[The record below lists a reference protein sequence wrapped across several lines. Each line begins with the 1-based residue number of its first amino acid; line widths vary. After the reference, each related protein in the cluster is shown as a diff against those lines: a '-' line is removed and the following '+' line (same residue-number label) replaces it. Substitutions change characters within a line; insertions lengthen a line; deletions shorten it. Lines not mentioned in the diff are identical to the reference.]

1 MDKIWFKF
9 FIATALF
16 GAIGQLGHTQTLPPN
31 AGEIQRTMPPAPE
44 MEPGHVPSIS
54 IEEPTL
60 LQVPDSF
67 KIEVQGWKIT
77 GASQIPESESQEK
90 LHAYVGRELGINE
103 LRQAARELAFY
114 FRQRGLVVRCFL
126 PEQRIEN
133 GIVEIRV
140 IEGRLSDVTI
150 EDPQQLL
157 SAEQVTQTI
166 TQAQPMGEIVQMP
179 NLERGILLLGDLPG
193 VAVSPVLKAG
203 EHFGESALGL
213 KLEPRQLIDGSVYYG
228 NSGMRA
234 VGQNVYGGNLNLN
247 NPLRVGDQASLQV
260 QGGSSN
266 VFGRVSYSLPVGYSG
281 LRIGV
286 RGSGMNYDLDALFSK
301 LEATGESWNGG
312 AFASYPLWRSMDF
325 NLNAQAGFDNRRYSS
340 KQLQKL
346 TNDTQLNVGYAGLD
360 LNSRDDLLGGG
371 VNALGFTTYIG
382 DADLSDNSEN
392 LTLDRRTA
400 RSNGG
405 YQKFVFNASRL
416 QQLSEDFSFR
426 TDLSGQIA
434 TRNLYSGEKFALG
447 GPYGVRAYPV
457 NEGLGDEGYLAK
469 FELRYKA
476 HDYVQLFG
484 FIDTGGTTLHV
495 NPWGQSKIPS
505 HYTLSGGGLGIDLI
519 VPKQFEI
526 NFSVAQRIGSNP
538 AATNTG
544 KDNDG
549 SNRTPHFWLQINKF
563 F

>member
-1 MDKIWFKF
+1 
-9 FIATALF
+9 
-16 GAIGQLGHTQTLPPN
+16 
-31 AGEIQRTMPPAPE
+31 
-44 MEPGHVPSIS
+44 
-54 IEEPTL
+54 
-60 LQVPDSF
+60 
-67 KIEVQGWKIT
+67 
-77 GASQIPESESQEK
+77 
-90 LHAYVGRELGINE
+90 
-103 LRQAARELAFY
+103 
-114 FRQRGLVVRCFL
+114 
-126 PEQRIEN
+126 
-133 GIVEIRV
+133 
-140 IEGRLSDVTI
+140 
-150 EDPQQLL
+150 
-157 SAEQVTQTI
+157 
-166 TQAQPMGEIVQMP
+166 
-179 NLERGILLLGDLPG
+179 
-193 VAVSPVLKAG
+193 
-203 EHFGESALGL
+203 
-213 KLEPRQLIDGSVYYG
+213 IDGSVYYG

-346 TNDTQLNVGYAGLD
+346 TNATQLNVGYAGLD